1 MANLEQLTEDVE
13 ETKVGNHSRNY
24 VVHVWLEGFRKLMGD
39 VNLLKFESDSYLR
52 DKLEEASYFT
62 ILISSNYHVEYKKQ
76 MDRGELQIKQLPIN
90 EQYHL
95 QFPLLFNKGNYS
107 FMLTPCTICN
117 GDKEHK
123 LPLIEL
129 RKSIN
134 LSNSILNKNVIMYDN
149 RVSPSSISWD
159 TIKRAYIT
167 IHDFIESC
175 RINEDY
181 RNIMQKNPSLS

>member
-1 MANLEQLTEDVE
+1 M
-13 ETKVGNHSRNY
+13 KR
-24 VVHVWLEGFRKLMGD
+24 
-39 VNLLKFESDSYLR
+39 NLLAVAGILFLI
-52 DKLEEASYFT
+52 AVGFYFQVS
-62 ILISSNYHVEYKKQ
+62 IRQGIANS
-76 MDRGELQIKQLPIN
+76 
-90 EQYHL
+90 
-95 QFPLLFNKGNYS
+95 LFNKGNYS